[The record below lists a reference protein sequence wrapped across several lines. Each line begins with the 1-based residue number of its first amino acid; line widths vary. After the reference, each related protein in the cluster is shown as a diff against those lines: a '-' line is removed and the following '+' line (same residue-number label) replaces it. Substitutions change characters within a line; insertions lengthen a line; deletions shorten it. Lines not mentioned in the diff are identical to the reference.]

1 MKSSPRAT
9 FALTIGVASM
19 ALLSGCGS
27 SDGEAAGSSDT
38 LNYVPTTSYALKAP
52 ATTTT
57 TTTLPAGETPAGG
70 TVPTEQTYTIQSG
83 DSLSA
88 IASRFDVTMDAIV
101 AYNGWTDGINHVL
114 LPGDT
119 ILIPPGSAS
128 PGAAQTPSSGDSTDS
143 DSSET
148 ADSGETE
155 EASGTGCT
163 HTIVSGDNPTRVANQ
178 YDITVDQ
185 LSNANLNNPVWN
197 TFLVGSTLNIPPEGN
212 C

>member
-9 FALTIGVASM
+9 FALTIGAASM

-57 TTTLPAGETPAGG
+57 STTLPAGEVSEDG
-70 TVPTEQTYTIQSG
+70 TSATEQTYTIRKG

-88 IASRFDVTMDAIV
+88 IASRFDTTMDAIIQ
-101 AYNGWTDGINHVL
+101 YNDWADGTSHVL

-119 ILIPPGSAS
+119 MLIPPGSAVVGS
-128 PGAAQTPSSGDSTDS
+128 TQSAAATNTGASEDAE
-143 DSSET
+143 SSED
-148 ADSGETE
+148 AE
-155 EASGTGCT
+155 EATGLGCA
-163 HTIVSGDNPTRVANQ
+163 HTIVAGDNPTRVAAQ

-185 LSNANLNNPVWN
+185 LQNANLSNPVWN
-197 TFLVGSTLNIPPEGN
+197 TFLLGSNLNIPPEGN